1 MALEAGQRIGERY
14 TLVSRLGSGGMADV
28 WLADDEMLQRR
39 VALKFLHE
47 RFNQDAQFVERF
59 RREAQAAAGLQHPN
73 VVGVY
78 DRGEAAGR
86 HWIAMEYVEG
96 ASLKDLIN
104 RGLNVGE
111 TVEITRQILHGAR
124 FAHERGIVHRDLKP
138 QNVMVDR
145 EGRARV
151 LDFGIARAGVSE
163 ITQTGS
169 VLGTAQYLSPEQ
181 AQGLEVKATSDIY
194 STGVI
199 LYEALTGQVPF
210 DADTPVAVAL
220 KQVSEQPHPPS
231 QLNPKVSRA
240 LDAVTLRALAKDP
253 PNRFQSAAEFI
264 RALDAAEA
272 DPSGGAL
279 GETQAF
285 APVAA
290 AAGAGALGG
299 ALAGG
304 ALGADEAQAAATGQP
319 GEQTPARRGWMTKRR
334 ALILG
339 GLVLAAA
346 AVAAFALT
354 RPQEVRVPSVVN
366 EPLAEARATL
376 SNQGFEVGVSQVESC
391 DTPNTVIEQ
400 DPPGGEAEEGSEV
413 LLTVSLG
420 QSVRVPATR
429 DREQSEA
436 VRRIRNA
443 ELLPETETRPSSD
456 VDAGRVISSDP
467 VAGEQVRCESR
478 VLLAV
483 SKGPNLVTL
492 PSVIGDQ
499 QAVAESDLRELG
511 LIPNVET
518 RDDDEPEGEVIGQNP
533 GPGSRLERRTEV
545 TIIVST
551 GAGSI
556 VMPDVEGQSEDAAIS
571 TLQARGLSVD
581 VLTVDT
587 EEQSED
593 GRVLSQAPSPGTRLL
608 AGDTVTIEVGDL
620 VEQVEI
626 DPSVEVAPDTET
638 P

>member
-1 MALEAGQRIGERY
+1 MALEAGQRIGDRY

-28 WLADDEMLQRR
+28 WLSDDEMLQRR

-104 RGLNVGE
+104 RGLDVGE
-111 TVEITRQILHGAR
+111 AVEITRQILHGAR

-181 AQGLEVKATSDIY
+181 AQGLEVNATSDIY

-220 KQVSEQPHPPS
+220 KQVSEQPRPPS

-253 PNRFQSAAEFI
+253 PNRFQTAAEFI

-285 APVAA
+285 APAAA
-290 AAGAGALGG
+290 AAGAVGGALAAGALGG
-299 ALAGG
+299 
-304 ALGADEAQAAATGQP
+304 DEAQAATADPSQP
-319 GEQTPARRGWMTKRR
+319 GEQTPAQRGWMTKRR

-339 GLVLAAA
+339 ALVLAAA

-376 SNQGFEVGVSQVESC
+376 SNQGFEVGVNQVESC
-391 DTPNTVIEQ
+391 DRPNTVIEQ
-400 DPPGGEAEEGSEV
+400 DPPGGQAEEGSEV
-413 LLTVSLG
+413 SLTVSLG

-429 DREQSEA
+429 DLEQSEA
-436 VRRIRNA
+436 VRRVRNA
-443 ELLPETETRPSSD
+443 ELFPRTVTRPSSD
-456 VDAGRVISSDP
+456 VAAGRVISSKP
-467 VAGEQVRCESR
+467 AGGEQVPCEDT
-478 VLLAV
+478 VNLTV

-499 QAVAESDLRELG
+499 QAVAEADLRELG

-518 RDDDEPEGEVIGQNP
+518 RDADEPEGEVIGQNP
-533 GPGSRLERRTEV
+533 GPGSRLERRAEV

-551 GAGSI
+551 GAGSV

-593 GRVLSQAPSPGTRLL
+593 GRVISQAPSAGTRLL
-608 AGDTVTIEVGDL
+608 VGDTVTIEVGEL

-626 DPSVEVAPDTET
+626 EPSVEAEPGTEAP
-638 P
+638 